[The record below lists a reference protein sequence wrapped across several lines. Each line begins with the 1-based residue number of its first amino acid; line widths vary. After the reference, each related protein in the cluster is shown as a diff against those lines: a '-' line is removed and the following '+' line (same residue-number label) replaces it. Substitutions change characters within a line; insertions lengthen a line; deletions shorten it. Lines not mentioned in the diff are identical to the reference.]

1 MGRVCLCLM
10 FGDERLLQALLREPE
25 GRDGGCVDH
34 DGRGGTIDATTAERW
49 PRRRRFSAT
58 KPPGAEGHSGGD
70 ESDATRDTGRAA
82 AAAPGRIRPPVDGGR
97 REGHPRPAGGRTWTA
112 PRARHGSAIPL
123 HIDPGG

>member
-1 MGRVCLCLM
+1 M
-10 FGDERLLQALLREPE
+10 FGDERLLQALLRKPE

-82 AAAPGRIRPPVDGGR
+82 AAVPGRLRPAVHVRR
-97 REGHPRPAGGRTWTA
+97 REGDPRPAGGRTCTA
-112 PRARHGSAIPL
+112 TCARACTCHGSAAPL
-123 HIDPGG
+123 HVDP